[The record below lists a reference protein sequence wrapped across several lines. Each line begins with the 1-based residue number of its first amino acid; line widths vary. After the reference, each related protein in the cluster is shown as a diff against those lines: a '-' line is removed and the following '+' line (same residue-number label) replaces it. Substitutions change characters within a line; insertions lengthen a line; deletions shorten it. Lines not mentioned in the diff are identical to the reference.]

1 VKLDVKIMW
10 KIAAARIFPRKALL
24 SKPAGFGADDCQ
36 KAAAASAAEASVV
49 KDVSS
54 QIVAVAARG
63 SAEPKVIGEGV
74 SCPMK
79 HESRPARLLL
89 SPMSRK
95 AFFTRNKTGHTD
107 PVEECVQCG
116 ISRNFILKWYTAESG
131 NPTGTLC
138 RCCRKA
144 KQLKYKR
151 DRAAEK
157 AAERRERAT
166 DVD

>member
-1 VKLDVKIMW
+1 MKLDVKIMW

-95 AFFTRNKTGHTD
+95 AFLLGTK
-107 PVEECVQCG
+107 PVIQIRWKNAFNVAFLE
-116 ISRNFILKWYTAESG
+116 ISF
-131 NPTGTLC
+131 
-138 RCCRKA
+138 
-144 KQLKYKR
+144 
-151 DRAAEK
+151 
-157 AAERRERAT
+157 
-166 DVD
+166 